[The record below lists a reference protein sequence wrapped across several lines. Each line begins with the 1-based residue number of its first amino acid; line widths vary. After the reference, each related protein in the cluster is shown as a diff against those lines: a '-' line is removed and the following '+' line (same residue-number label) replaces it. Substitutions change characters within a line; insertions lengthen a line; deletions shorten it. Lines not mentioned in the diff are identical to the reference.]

1 MKKKSLL
8 TAYII
13 WISPLGWLGIHR
25 FYFGKK
31 VSGNFYLATL
41 SLFGIGWIIDGFY
54 LGSFVKTYNK
64 AIDENT
70 IEDVVEDIKIKHE
83 LKPVPDLLP
92 KWINP
97 DNILSVIVAY
107 IEMILAVALIVIT
120 IIVLLILESEELF
133 IFLLLI
139 YMMVSYPKIS
149 LFLNKNVIFLEYI
162 LNADAIKFVNETEH
176 FYYNNKPKNI
186 LLYLF
191 FPFTFPFFVFKKEN
205 KKEILAFQKLWI
217 GFAVGFTIFMLVKL
231 SYGGIGFL
239 MLYKNVG
246 GIFYLAS
253 GSFISIVILL
263 MKSNF
268 RMQVSEFRQVS
279 YANRFLTTLVVIG
292 GFFYVI
298 FPHHNNKN
306 SKIESNIPIEKRIE
320 DLPYRQKLAASVYRY
335 VNENINYKIY
345 TTVDELESAKNTIN
359 IMFRQYLKGD
369 AELNLKQEKNINPF
383 ADEFNEQVERLN
395 LSFSSNT
402 DTLNIALFYRD
413 TTEISKKEQIFYF
426 AHLKI
431 DSVPIAGFLLNKYL
445 SVDSV
450 DLLINPY
457 LPAIDVP
464 KLKLDSDLI
473 LDTINI

>member
-8 TAYII
+8 TAYLI
-13 WISPLGWLGIHR
+13 WISPLGWLGVHR
-25 FYFGKK
+25 FYLGKK

-54 LGSFVKTYNK
+54 ISNFVKNYNK

-70 IEDVVEDIKIKHE
+70 IDDVTEDIKIKHE

-92 KWINP
+92 EWIDP
-97 DNILSVIVAY
+97 DNTLSVITAY
-107 IEMILAVALIVIT
+107 IELILAVALIVIT
-120 IIVLLILESEELF
+120 VIVLLILESEELF
-133 IFLLLI
+133 VFLLLV

-176 FYYNNKPKNI
+176 FYYNKKPKNI

-191 FPFTFPFFVFKKEN
+191 FPITFPFFVFKKEN
-205 KKEILAFQKLWI
+205 KKEIIAFQKLWI

-231 SYGGIGFL
+231 SYGGIGL
-239 MLYKNVG
+239 LSLYKNV

-292 GFFYVI
+292 GFIFVI
-298 FPHHNNKN
+298 FPHHKNKN
-306 SKIESNIPIEKRIE
+306 TEIESNIPIEKRIE
-320 DLPYRQKLAASVYRY
+320 KFPYMEKLTASVYRY
-335 VNENINYKIY
+335 VNENINYKSY
-345 TTVDELESAKNTIN
+345 TTVDELESAKNIIN
-359 IMFRQYLKGD
+359 IMFRKYLKGD
-369 AELNLKQEKNINPF
+369 DELNLKQEENINPF
-383 ADEFNEQVERLN
+383 AEEFHEQVKRLS

-402 DTLNIALFYRD
+402 DTLNIAIFYKD
-413 TTEISKKEQIFYF
+413 TSEISQKEQIFYF

-431 DSVPIAGFLLNKYL
+431 DSVPIASFLLNKYL
-445 SVDSV
+445 SVDSA

-457 LPAIDVP
+457 LPPIDSSELKVDIDLELDS
-464 KLKLDSDLI
+464 LKL
-473 LDTINI
+473 